1 MTPSRFVA
9 LVRYRRMDSLVDVI
23 LREVRPRMRK
33 LDIEAFDPARLLK
46 PGNADPLVLQ
56 ILWCVRKAFYP
67 MLWVGLLMVLRS
79 GRKLVDV
86 SELDTMPEIVEALFT
101 PFAGVAVAVL
111 IRVLVGFLGVIGA
124 YPFSRTDFA
133 TEIAYRNRLR
143 QWQDRYQ
150 QTVAFADLR
159 WTWAVR
165 EVAIERLGD
174 TGRVLSW
181 CDPILRWLNYLT
193 LALLTV
199 VAVSRFT

>member
-1 MTPSRFVA
+1 
-9 LVRYRRMDSLVDVI
+9 MDSLVDVI

-46 PGNADPLVLQ
+46 PGNVDPLVLQ

-111 IRVLVGFLGVIGA
+111 IRLLVGFLGVIAA
-124 YPFSRTDFA
+124 YPFSHTDFA

-199 VAVSRFT
+199 VAISRFT

>member
-1 MTPSRFVA
+1 M
-9 LVRYRRMDSLVDVI
+9 RR
-23 LREVRPRMRK
+23 

-46 PGNADPLVLQ
+46 PGNVDPLVLQ
-56 ILWCVRKAFYP
+56 ILWCVRKGFYP
-67 MLWVGLLMVLRS
+67 MLWVGLLMVMLS

-86 SELDTMPEIVEALFT
+86 SELDTLPEIVDAFFT
-101 PFAGVAVAVL
+101 PFAGVVVAFL
-111 IRVLVGFLGVIGA
+111 IRVLVGVLGVIAA
-124 YPFSRTDFA
+124 YPFSQTDFA
-133 TEIAYRNRLR
+133 TDIAYRNRLR

-174 TGRVLSW
+174 TGRFLSW

-193 LALLTV
+193 FALLTV
-199 VAVSRFT
+199 VAIGRFT